1 MRKNLLG
8 SMFLVAGLLLGQ
20 AAHAEQAAANEVIMS
35 AGEFEK
41 EQAVV
46 VSVDLATRSVV
57 LAMQNGRALEFDGID
72 AKVALDQVKPGD
84 IVNVAGSQAIALVL
98 HKGGAG
104 TRSIVETSGRDATA
118 NGVGTVI
125 TRTVRNDI
133 VSIDMKKGEAVV
145 RNVPGEFITISVPN
159 KELLAKAAAGDQ
171 LLIVTRIKAVVWGQ

>member
-1 MRKNLLG
+1 MHKNLLG

-20 AAHAEQAAANEVIMS
+20 VAHAEQAAADEVIMS
-35 AGEFEK
+35 VAEFEK

-57 LAMQNGRALEFDGID
+57 LAMQNGRTLEFDGID

-84 IVNVAGSQAIALVL
+84 LVNVAGSQAIVLML

-104 TRSIVETSGRDATA
+104 MRSIVETSGRDATA

-133 VSIDMKKGEAVV
+133 VSVDLKKGEAVV
-145 RNVPGEFITISVPN
+145 RNVPGEFITIPVPN
-159 KELLAKAAAGDQ
+159 KDLLARASAGDQ